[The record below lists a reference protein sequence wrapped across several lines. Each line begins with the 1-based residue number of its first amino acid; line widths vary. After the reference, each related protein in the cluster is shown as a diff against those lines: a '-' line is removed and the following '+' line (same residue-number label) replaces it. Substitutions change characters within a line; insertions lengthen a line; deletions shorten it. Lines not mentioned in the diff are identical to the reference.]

1 MSDKIEPDSSMVV
14 SLEEI
19 VCEKQKEGKKL
30 QPTAAR
36 NNSIIKTNCF
46 VFMTLMQLYPYE

>member
-19 VCEKQKEGKKL
+19 VCEKQKEGKRSYSL
-30 QPTAAR
+30 QQQETIQ
-36 NNSIIKTNCF
+36 S
-46 VFMTLMQLYPYE
+46 